1 MRSEKPCNP
10 AAGYCLHMKSAG
22 PHLHFASAVP
32 CDRVHDVKKRRLRNC
47 TILLYKGDP
56 GISLNNEWNAGI
68 FVQSREDLPGLMG
81 LYLMRLQCLTAV
93 RTEFAAGYERC
104 SAARAGAVQL
114 GAAYV
119 AEIRSCRQLGCTL
132 RTCEHFIDRS
142 RYR

>member
-1 MRSEKPCNP
+1 M
-10 AAGYCLHMKSAG
+10 
-22 PHLHFASAVP
+22 
-32 CDRVHDVKKRRLRNC
+32 
-47 TILLYKGDP
+47 
-56 GISLNNEWNAGI
+56 
-68 FVQSREDLPGLMG
+68 QSREDLPGRMG
-81 LYLMRLQCLTAV
+81 LYLMRLQCLAAV

>member
-1 MRSEKPCNP
+1 
-10 AAGYCLHMKSAG
+10 MKSAG
-22 PHLHFASAVP
+22 PHLHFASVAS

>member
-1 MRSEKPCNP
+1 
-10 AAGYCLHMKSAG
+10 MKSAD
-22 PHLHFASAVP
+22 PHRYFASAVP
-32 CDRVHDVKKRRLRNC
+32 CDRVHDLEKRRFRNC
-47 TILLYKGDP
+47 VIFYKGDP

-81 LYLMRLQCLTAV
+81 LYLMRLQCLAAV

-114 GAAYV
+114 RAAYI
-119 AEIRSCRQLGCTL
+119 AEIRACREFGCTL
-132 RTCEHFIDRS
+132 RACEHFIDRS